1 MNEPARAAAALPPIR
16 DALDACRIR
25 HTRLDSITMNYFPQR
40 MLWYSTAMAVVVI
53 DQAAKSY
60 IDLMTPLGW
69 PRDVT
74 SFFNLVHVLNPG
86 AAFSFLAGAGGWQR
100 WFFLAIAL
108 AASAWLICMLSQP
121 LRRLESLS
129 YSLILGGALGN
140 AFDRAVRG
148 HVIDYL
154 DFHLRGWHWPAFN
167 IADVAIV
174 SGAAALVLLSFMP
187 ADAKASR

>member
-1 MNEPARAAAALPPIR
+1 MSYPHRKA
-16 DALDACRIR
+16 
-25 HTRLDSITMNYFPQR
+25 H
-40 MLWYSTAMAVVVI
+40 WYSLAFVVLAG

-60 IDLMTPLGW
+60 IDMTTPLGW
-69 PRDVT
+69 SHQVT
-74 SFFNLVHVLNPG
+74 PFFNLVHVLNPG

-108 AASAWLICMLSQP
+108 VASVWLVWLLARP
-121 LRRLESLS
+121 LRRLEALA

-148 HVIDYL
+148 QVIDYL

-167 IADVAIV
+167 LADIAIV
-174 SGAAALVLLSFMP
+174 TGAVALVLQTFVGV
-187 ADAKASR
+187 ASSDTPRGETR

>member
-1 MNEPARAAAALPPIR
+1 MNQSFRKAQWHCLAI
-16 DALDACRIR
+16 
-25 HTRLDSITMNYFPQR
+25 
-40 MLWYSTAMAVVVI
+40 VVLVA
-53 DQAAKSY
+53 DQIAKSY
-60 IDLMTPLGW
+60 IDMTTPLGW
-69 PRDVT
+69 SHEVT

-108 AASAWLICMLSQP
+108 AASAWLVWLLARP
-121 LRRLESLS
+121 LREFEGLS

-148 HVIDYL
+148 QVIDFL

-167 IADVAIV
+167 VADSAITV
-174 SGAAALVLLSFMP
+174 GAILFVLDEF
-187 ADAKASR
+187 RRVNR

>member
-1 MNEPARAAAALPPIR
+1 MAKSRQGWVIWLALAALVLV
-16 DALDACRIR
+16 LDQL
-25 HTRLDSITMNYFPQR
+25 TKWL
-40 MLWYSTAMAVVVI
+40 VVA
-53 DQAAKSY
+53 QFG
-60 IDLMTPLGW
+60 LGHSEEI
-69 PRDVT
+69 T

-108 AASAWLICMLSQP
+108 AASAWLVWLLARP
-121 LRRLESLS
+121 LREFEGLS

-148 HVIDYL
+148 QVIDFL

-167 IADVAIV
+167 IADMAIV
-174 SGAAALVLLSFMP
+174 VAAIALVLQSLMSVENYVT
-187 ADAKASR
+187 AKNSR

>member
-1 MNEPARAAAALPPIR
+1 MNRFFRKA
-16 DALDACRIR
+16 
-25 HTRLDSITMNYFPQR
+25 
-40 MLWYSTAMAVVVI
+40 LWYSLAIVALAA
-53 DQAAKSY
+53 DQTAKSY
-60 IDLMTPLGW
+60 IDMTTPFGW
-69 PRDVT
+69 SYEVT

-108 AASAWLICMLSQP
+108 AVSAWLVLQLYSP
-121 LRRLESLS
+121 LRKLEGLS

-148 HVIDYL
+148 QVIDYL

-167 IADVAIV
+167 IADMVIVGGAIT
-174 SGAAALVLLSFMP
+174 LVLASLMSGDSP
-187 ADAKASR
+187 IAAKEPR